1 MSEATQCPVDPAQ
14 NEEHGLHAGQP
25 SHGQEPV
32 GCLILRFRQRI
43 SQETAT
49 LVREQMAPL
58 AAKLN
63 LETLVLDQ
71 GAEAE
76 IRYRQDPI
84 IAALQEQTAALNRLA
99 SSNESLSQAVSSL
112 IDEMANAE
120 EQDSDA
126 EPSTYLDGSRVR

>member
-1 MSEATQCPVDPAQ
+1 MTCPADPVPSAVS
-14 NEEHGLHAGQP
+14 GLQSGQL

-32 GCLILRFRQRI
+32 GCLILRFQQRI

-58 AAKLN
+58 AAKLS

-120 EQDSDA
+120 EHDFDA
-126 EPSTYLDGSRVR
+126 EPRTYLDGSKVR